1 MATFNRHYLTSELL
15 HLLDRCSLTHYY
27 WSKYNGVYTFYF
39 IDNRRLPRLKATG
52 VYRIS
57 CHKSNYYRLRNKINN
72 LPFRLVSLSKY
83 CNLYSFDIVPDSTF
97 IMDCA
102 GFKLKELNEQFDG
115 KLVVNVVVI

>member
-1 MATFNRHYLTSELL
+1 MATFKSHYTTSELL
-15 HLLDRCSLTHYY
+15 KVMERCSLIHYY
-27 WSKYNGVYTFYF
+27 WTYNNSVYTFYF

-83 CNLYSFDIVPDSTF
+83 CNLYSFDIVPDSSF
-97 IMDCA
+97 INGCA
-102 GFKLKELNEQFDG
+102 GFKLKELNEQYNG
-115 KLVVNVVVI
+115 NRLVRVVVI